1 MTALSRPTD
10 PRETLNAS
18 AMSHLQLVVI
28 AITVA
33 LNGLDGFDVLSI
45 SFASPGIAHAW
56 HINRVEL
63 GIVLSMELIGM
74 GLGSVLLG
82 GVADKI
88 GRRRTLLGCLATMT
102 LGMIMATSAKNV
114 YDLSIW
120 RVLTGLGIGGMLA
133 AVNAVAAEFSNSKNR
148 GFAVSMMAIGYPL
161 GAIIG
166 GSVAALLL
174 RSGDWRDVFMFGA
187 AATATLI
194 PLVYWLVPESVH
206 WLCQRQPRGALA
218 DVNRGLARMGHPP
231 VDALPAVCA
240 AVRKRGFA
248 DIFSAEL
255 APVTVLVTLAYF
267 LHVTAFYFIL
277 KWVPKIVVDM
287 GFSAA
292 SAAGVLVWANVG
304 GAIGGAVLGL
314 ASRRIRLKYLTMF
327 VLAMSTVMLAVF
339 GRGAHNLVDLSTVCA
354 VTGFFTNAG
363 IVGLYGILAQAF
375 PTHVRAT
382 GTGFAVGFGRAGAVI
397 APIAGGYLLH
407 AGFGLQVVAIAM
419 GMGSLVAAVAVW
431 RLPIR
436 VPTELQA

>member
-1 MTALSRPTD
+1 MSAD

-18 AMSHLQLVVI
+18 PMSRQQLIVI

-45 SFASPGIAHAW
+45 SFASPGIAAAW
-56 HINRVEL
+56 HINRAEL

-88 GRRRTLLGCLATMT
+88 GRRRTLLGCLATMA
-102 LGMIMATSAKNV
+102 LGMFMATSARNV
-114 YDLSIW
+114 YDLSLW

-133 AVNAVAAEFSNSKNR
+133 AINAVAAEFSNAKSR
-148 GFAVSMMAIGYPL
+148 GLAVSVMAIGYPL

-174 RSGDWRDVFMFGA
+174 RHGDWREVFLFGA
-187 AATATLI
+187 IATATLI
-194 PLVYWLVPESVH
+194 PFVYWLVPESVH
-206 WLCQRQPRGALA
+206 WLCQRQPARALA
-218 DVNRGLARMGHPP
+218 DVNRSLARMGHAP
-231 VDALPAVCA
+231 VDALPTVPATA
-240 AVRKRGFA
+240 RKLGIA
-248 DIFSAEL
+248 DIFSPAL
-255 APVTVLVTLAYF
+255 APLTILVTLAYF
-267 LHVTAFYFIL
+267 LHVTAFYYIL
-277 KWVPKIVVDM
+277 KWVPKIIVDM

-304 GAIGGAVLGL
+304 GALGGAVLGL

-327 VLAMSTVMLAVF
+327 VLAMSAVMLAVF
-339 GRGAHNLVDLSTVCA
+339 GRGQKNLADLSLVCA
-354 VTGFFTNAG
+354 ITGFFTNGG

-382 GTGFAVGFGRAGAVI
+382 GTGFAVGFGRGGAVI
-397 APIAGGYLLH
+397 APIVAGYLFH
-407 AGFGLQVVAIAM
+407 AGFGLQIVSVAM
-419 GMGSLVAAVAVW
+419 GLCPLIAAAAIW
-431 RLPIR
+431 RLPVR
-436 VPTELQA
+436 AQADGA